1 MGSIL
6 DQKRNGRKINGA
18 RGGNKAEALMKNAG
32 PEGRRYEPVHRV
44 LLTLDGCERA
54 KDVRRARQC
63 RALHL
68 MIRAY
73 ENFN

>member
-1 MGSIL
+1 
-6 DQKRNGRKINGA
+6 
-18 RGGNKAEALMKNAG
+18 MKNAG